1 MAYQINVQY
10 CVGCQACYRAC
21 PFGAVE
27 IVDPHYHTE
36 VAGAPVTDS
45 HSCYIDPAKCKE
57 CGFCV
62 IECPVD
68 VISLVDE
75 SGAPKERSH
84 YNRVWIEESECI
96 GCTKCARNCP
106 VDAITGEKK
115 KPFHI
120 DESKCRRCG
129 VCLEGCP
136 KNAVHA
142 E

>member
-1 MAYQINVQY
+1 M
-10 CVGCQACYRAC
+10 
-21 PFGAVE
+21 
-27 IVDPHYHTE
+27 DPHYQQ
-36 VAGAPVTDS
+36 VAEGAPVTDS
-45 HSCYIDPAKCKE
+45 HSCYINPKKCKE

-75 SGAPKERSH
+75 NGAPKERPH
-84 YNRVWIEESECI
+84 YNRIWIEEAECI

-106 VDAITGEKK
+106 VDAISGEKK

-120 DESKCRRCG
+120 DENKCRRCG
-129 VCLEGCP
+129 VCLNDCP